1 MMDSMKKL
9 PWGIFAGICGIV
21 VFFSTVGIIAAF
33 IILSA
38 IAGATS
44 DCTTLFATWYQK
56 TLFAA
61 DIIFGVGLIL
71 SVTMFVIKKLD
82 NKREREE
89 LTNEVKSV

>member
-1 MMDSMKKL
+1 MDSMKKL

-21 VFFSTVGIIAAF
+21 VFFSTVGVIAAF

-44 DCTTLFATWYQK
+44 DGT

-71 SVTMFVIKKLD
+71 SVSMFVIKKLD
-82 NKREREE
+82 KKREREE
-89 LTNEVKSV
+89 LTNEVQSV